1 LFSQT
6 ASRPSQPKQPA
17 SQRRQP
23 KRPQG
28 ADALAPAIN
37 ELLET
42 RPLAPES
49 PDEKASEGNASED
62 DDKPPADDAP
72 IKELIPYWSEQ
83 ADDADAG
90 AAKPSDK
97 VRQRLLEAFEDR
109 PSLLFYLADLFPER
123 AETHD
128 RLYKLLSEEV
138 DDKNEWKSIIR
149 TWLRRNSAYF
159 RDEL

>member
-1 LFSQT
+1 MYSLRPPAIVASFLIIAILIPQPLFSQT
-6 ASRPSQPKQPA
+6 ASRQSQPKQPA

-72 IKELIPYWSEQ
+72 IKELVAYWSKH
-83 ADDADAG
+83 DAEG
-90 AAKPSDK
+90 EPSDK
-97 VRQRLLEAFEDR
+97 VSRRLLEAC
-109 PSLLFYLADLFPER
+109 
-123 AETHD
+123 
-128 RLYKLLSEEV
+128 
-138 DDKNEWKSIIR
+138 
-149 TWLRRNSAYF
+149 
-159 RDEL
+159 